1 MKRTWT
7 PEQRQTCAV
16 AGLAMP
22 NGDYPI
28 LDREDLQIAID
39 NHEHAKDVESA
50 RTHITSRAKA
60 LGATDLLPSHWADST
75 KPADKLAR
83 AARSPIEA
91 SANTLR
97 ARLSKAA
104 TPSERAEIQREA
116 TALAGALGAQEAFR
130 RSQRTP
136 ISCLKIGA

>member
-1 MKRTWT
+1 MMMKREWSDA
-7 PEQRQTCAV
+7 QRRTCAV

-22 NGDYPI
+22 SGDFPI

-75 KPADKLAR
+75 KPADKLAG
-83 AARSPIEA
+83 AVKTPFEA
-91 SANTLR
+91 SAHCW
-97 ARLSKAA
+97 
-104 TPSERAEIQREA
+104 
-116 TALAGALGAQEAFR
+116 
-130 RSQRTP
+130 RT
-136 ISCLKIGA
+136 G